1 MGNDTILVLR
11 DLALRRC
18 RRVLKPSYIKQL
30 VDAVNGARMDVP
42 SRTHHVVYGF
52 DEIEHRLYGLGVNI
66 WISSNDFLRDMI
78 MLVPL
83 NETIWL
89 YQERKV

>member
-1 MGNDTILVLR
+1 MNVR
-11 DLALRRC
+11 
-18 RRVLKPSYIKQL
+18 
-30 VDAVNGARMDVP
+30 

-52 DEIEHRLYGLGVNI
+52 DKIEYCLYGLGINT

-83 NETIWL
+83 NKTIWL
-89 YQERKV
+89 YQERNVRVSNNES

>member
-1 MGNDTILVLR
+1 MGNDTILVSR
-11 DLALRRC
+11 GFALRRC

-30 VDAVNGARMDVP
+30 VDAINGARMDVP

-52 DEIEHRLYGLGVNI
+52 DEIEHRLYGLGINA
-66 WISSNDFLRDMI
+66 WISSTDFLRDII

-83 NETIWL
+83 NKTIWL